1 MPRRVSVKGKG
12 ADIFFGS
19 YTTPAPAEQPEPPQ
33 TDTPAVPDDSTIA
46 TNQQTNKPTK
56 QPTNKRTKAAT
67 SRPTNQA
74 RVQDVQELL
83 SLVAPVTAGLSS
95 DTIWR
100 MHAAQPV
107 LATTFRYSSE
117 ELALLEDVVHEI
129 SKRSGVKLSKQEVAR
144 LALDLVLRDYV
155 ERGEASIIA
164 ELAQRKRQ
172 AVV

>member
-12 ADIFFGS
+12 ADIFFGN

-33 TDTPAVPDDSTIA
+33 TDTPAVPDDSNIA

-67 SRPTNQA
+67 NRPTNQA
-74 RVQDVQELL
+74 SVQELP
-83 SLVAPVTAGLSS
+83 SVVAPVTAGLSS
-95 DTIWR
+95 NEIWL

-117 ELALLEDVVHEI
+117 ELALLEDVLHEV

-144 LALDLVLRDYV
+144 LALDLVLRDYA

-164 ELAQRKRQ
+164 ELAQRKKK

>member
-33 TDTPAVPDDSTIA
+33 TDTPAVPDDSNIA

-67 SRPTNQA
+67 NRPTDQA
-74 RVQDVQELL
+74 SVQELL

-95 DTIWR
+95 DAIWR

-117 ELALLEDVVHEI
+117 ELALLEDVLHEV

-144 LALDLVLRDYV
+144 LALDLVLRDYA
-155 ERGEASIIA
+155 ERAEASIIA
-164 ELAQRKRQ
+164 ELAQRKKK